1 MIPRHTQHDHLVD
14 KSRAAI
20 AKGSK
25 SFALAAMLFDAKT
38 RERAWLL
45 YAWCRHCD
53 DVIDAQI
60 GGHGHVEPADDIDT
74 RLAHIEGLTR
84 RALAGETTGDWP
96 FDALGRVAAETGLP
110 ARYPLELIAGFA
122 MDARERNYR
131 SFDDTLDYCYHV
143 AGVVGVMMAIVMGV
157 DPDDRATLERAAD
170 LGLAF
175 QLNNIVRD
183 IFDDA
188 KIGRCYLP
196 DEWLTDADIPPGE
209 FDKPN
214 FARALAEVVARIVAE
229 GERYAD
235 SARYGTPA
243 LPFRSAWAVLSAADI
258 YAGIGREVRRLGP
271 DAWRTRVST
280 PKPAKLA
287 AVAKALPQAAARH
300 LLYAGAS
307 PRDGLWTMP

>member
-1 MIPRHTQHDHLVD
+1 MSPRQPDHHLVH

-25 SFALAAMLFDAKT
+25 SFALASSLFDRET

-60 GGHGHVEPADDIDT
+60 GGHGHVEPTDDIDT
-74 RLAHIEGLTR
+74 RLANIEGLTR
-84 RALAGETTGDWP
+84 RAIAGEETGDWP
-96 FDALGRVAAETGLP
+96 FDALGQVTKATRMP

-122 MDARERNYR
+122 MDARDRTYR
-131 SFDDTLDYCYHV
+131 SFEDTLDYCYHV

-157 DPDDRATLERAAD
+157 DPDDRPTLDRASD
-170 LGLAF
+170 LGIAF

-183 IFDDA
+183 IHDDA
-188 KIGRCYLP
+188 RIGRCYLP
-196 DEWLTDADIPPGE
+196 DDWLTAADIPPGE
-209 FDKPN
+209 FDKPM
-214 FARALAEVVARIVAE
+214 FARELADVVARMVGEA
-229 GERYAD
+229 ERYAL

-243 LPFRSAWAVLSAADI
+243 LSFRSAWAVLSAADI
-258 YAGIGREVRRLGP
+258 YAGIGREVRHLGP

-280 PKPAKLA
+280 PKAAKLA
-287 AVAKALPQAAARH
+287 AVAKALPQAMARH
-300 LLYAGAS
+300 GLYADPTA
-307 PRDGLWTMP
+307 RDGLWTMP